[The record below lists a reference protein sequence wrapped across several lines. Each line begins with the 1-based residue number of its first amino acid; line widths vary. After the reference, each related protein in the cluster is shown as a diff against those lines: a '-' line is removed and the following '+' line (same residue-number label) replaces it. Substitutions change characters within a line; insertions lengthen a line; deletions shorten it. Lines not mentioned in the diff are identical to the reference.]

1 MNGIGSGDNGELT
14 FMDIVGL
21 LSFLI
26 GLQNL
31 DINVTQTDLQNET
44 KRLDAKVDEK
54 VQFALSEI
62 HEHLE
67 EQDFKLNEILSI
79 LRSKQNDG

>member
-1 MNGIGSGDNGELT
+1 MNGLGSGDNGELT
-14 FMDIVGL
+14 FIDLVGIF
-21 LSFLI
+21 SFFI

-54 VQFALSEI
+54 VQLALSNIHAHLQKQDIEI
-62 HEHLE
+62 
-67 EQDFKLNEILSI
+67 DKIINILGGE
-79 LRSKQNDG
+79 KNDN